1 MSFKVPESKRS
12 IGQNLFEFELP
23 GDPTVYTIP
32 KAKYMTTGQVEL
44 LAGAGSGDLKITDVL
59 EVLGQNEEAAA
70 AVRTLDVE
78 QMQALMQA
86 WQADSGLELGE
97 SSASS

>member
-12 IGQNLFEFELP
+12 IGQNLFTFEVP
-23 GDPTVYTIP
+23 GDATEYTIP
-32 KAKYMTTGQVEL
+32 KAKYMTVGQVEL
-44 LAGAGSGDLKITDVL
+44 LAGSPGDIKITDVL
-59 EVLGQNEEAAA
+59 SVLGQNEPAAA

-78 QMQALMQA
+78 QMQALMTA
-86 WQADSGLELGE
+86 WQEDSGLVLGE